1 MLLYTLPDMQQSLQS
16 SYCCIMM
23 QNSAIRL
30 GTVHPNAKT
39 HTGQVG
45 PMPLQKALPRSLLL
59 LQISPLL
66 LLLAIFFLRLPLI
79 LLVLTQGMWSHT
91 A

>member
-1 MLLYTLPDMQQSLQS
+1 
-16 SYCCIMM
+16 MM

-30 GTVHPNAKT
+30 GTVHPSANM

-45 PMPLQKALPRSLLL
+45 PMPLQKALPRILLL
-59 LQISPLL
+59 LQTPPLL
-66 LLLAIFFLRLPLI
+66 LLLASILGPPLI
-79 LLVLTQGMWSHT
+79 LFVLTQGMWSHT